1 LLDGLIREVPGARA
15 VLLLDATG
23 EVAMESGARDESHR
37 LVGAYQGIAFG
48 HAQRASIRH
57 GMGPVRGLTCR
68 YEHGHVLLQPL
79 KDGYYLVLLLG
90 PEASPDLG
98 RRRLGPAQ
106 TKMGR
111 EL

>member
-1 LLDGLIREVPGARA
+1 MLDGLIREVPGARA

-23 EVAMESGARDESHR
+23 EVAMESGARDERHR
-37 LVGAYQGIAFG
+37 LVGVYQGIAFG

>member
-1 LLDGLIREVPGARA
+1 MLDGLIREVPGARA
-15 VLLLDATG
+15 VLLLDDTG
-23 EVAMESGARDESHR
+23 EVAMESGARDERHR
-37 LVGAYQGIAFG
+37 LVSAYQGIAFG

-57 GMGPVRGLTCR
+57 GTGLVLELTCR

-98 RRRLGPAQ
+98 RRRLAPAQ
-106 TKMGR
+106 AKMGR